1 MATPLQSNPSIPFHR
16 EFEAAWN
23 KLREGRPWIPEMH
36 IEADAHERLEQL
48 RDEMKKLSE
57 MEGNEP
63 IRCSRMHF
71 AEWARILSDA
81 CDHIATFARQ
91 SDID

>member
-1 MATPLQSNPSIPFHR
+1 MATPLQSDPSIPFHR

-36 IEADAHERLEQL
+36 IEPDIRERLEAM
-48 RDEMKKLSE
+48 RDEFSKLAE

-71 AEWARILSDA
+71 NEWYETVCDA
-81 CDHIATFARQ
+81 CDHIATSMRS
-91 SDID
+91 SDD